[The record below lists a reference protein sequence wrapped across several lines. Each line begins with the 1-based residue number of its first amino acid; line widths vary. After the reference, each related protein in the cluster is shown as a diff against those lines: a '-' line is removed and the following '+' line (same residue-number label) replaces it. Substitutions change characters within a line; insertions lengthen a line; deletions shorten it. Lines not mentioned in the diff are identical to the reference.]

1 VSRSASYILP
11 RATCPHCWHVFPLE
25 ETLWVSSHPALNGDA
40 RLGAECQRRFLP
52 TRFDASGNALDSH
65 GSVCSELACPKC
77 HLVVPRA
84 MFEMRSLFY
93 SILGSPGSGKS
104 HLIATTTWM
113 LRQTLGRDFQLS
125 FSDADPESN
134 RVLNQSEA
142 RLFFNEFPNELTT
155 LPKTEKEGELY
166 NPVRFGD
173 QTFWYPRPFVF
184 SVQPLPSH
192 PRAKNV
198 AEMSR
203 AICLYDNAGEHFLPG
218 GRSSISPATQHLTVS
233 SGLIFLFDP
242 TQHVRFREACKGKTK
257 DPQMSTA
264 GLSFRQD
271 QVMLEAANRI
281 RTQASLSQ
289 NEKYKRPVVVAMT
302 KLDAWR
308 SLLDESFERRA
319 AAFGDVLLQRPGRG
333 GESTETVLNH
343 RRIIQ
348 VSLDLREMMLRYAP
362 EFVNAA
368 EGFAE
373 DVTYIPVSA
382 LGHSPTQEAR
392 TGRFGVRPGSIAPQ
406 WAELPLLYLLSLTS
420 GGLIPRPSE
429 RKQATSPTGVRR
441 T

>member
-1 VSRSASYILP
+1 MSRSGTHILS
-11 RATCPHCWHVFPLE
+11 RATCPHCWHVFPLD

-77 HLVVPRA
+77 HLIVPRA

-104 HLIATTTWM
+104 HLIATTTWT
-113 LRQTLGRDFQLS
+113 LRQTLGRKFQLS

-134 RVLNQSEA
+134 RVLNKSEA
-142 RLFFNEFPNELTT
+142 RLFFNEFPDELTT

-173 QTFWYPRPFVF
+173 QTVWYPRPFVF
-184 SVQPLPSH
+184 SVQPLQDH

-198 AEMSR
+198 AEISR

-242 TQHVRFREACKGKTK
+242 TQHVRFREACKGKTN
-257 DPQMSTA
+257 DPQMTTP

-271 QVMLEAANRI
+271 QIIQEAANRI
-281 RTQASLSQ
+281 RTQASLGQ
-289 NEKYKRPVVVAMT
+289 NEKYKRPIIVAMT

-308 SLLDESFERRA
+308 SLLPDNFERRA
-319 AAFGDVLLQRPGRG
+319 AAFGEILLQRPGKD
-333 GESTETVLNH
+333 STETVLNQ
-343 RRIIQ
+343 RRIVQ
-348 VSLDLREMMLRYAP
+348 VSIDLRELMLLYAP
-362 EFVNAA
+362 EFVNAV

-382 LGHSPTQEAR
+382 LGHSPTKELD
-392 TGRFGVRPGSIAPQ
+392 TGRFGVRPGKIAPQ

-429 RKQATSPTGVRR
+429 RKPVADPSGVRR

>member
-1 VSRSASYILP
+1 M
-11 RATCPHCWHVFPLE
+11 
-25 ETLWVSSHPALNGDA
+25 SSHPALNGDA

-52 TRFDASGNALDSH
+52 TRFDFNGNAIDSQ

-104 HLIATTTWM
+104 HLIATTTWT
-113 LRQTLGRDFQLS
+113 LRKTLGRYFQLS

-134 RVLNQSEA
+134 RILNHYEA
-142 RLFFNEFPNELTT
+142 SLFFNESPNELTT

-173 QTFWYPRPFVF
+173 QTVWYPRPFVF
-184 SVQPLPSH
+184 SVQPLPNHSQ
-192 PRAKNV
+192 AQNV

-257 DPQMSTA
+257 DPQMTTA

-289 NEKYKRPVVVAMT
+289 NEKYKRPIVVAMT
-302 KLDAWR
+302 KFDAWR
-308 SLLDESFERRA
+308 NVLDEGFERRA
-319 AAFGDVLLQRPGRG
+319 AAFGEVLMKQPGKRG
-333 GESTETVLNH
+333 EAAEIVLNH
-343 RRIIQ
+343 RRIAQI
-348 VSLDLREMMLRYAP
+348 SLDLRDVMLRYAP

-368 EGFAE
+368 EGFAD

-382 LGHSPTQEAR
+382 LGHSPTKEPD
-392 TGRFGVRPGSIAPQ
+392 TGRFGVRPGSISPQ

-429 RKQATSPTGVRR
+429 RTQGSGPSGVKR

>member
-1 VSRSASYILP
+1 M
-11 RATCPHCWHVFPLE
+11 
-25 ETLWVSSHPALNGDA
+25 SSHPALNGDA

-52 TRFDASGNALDSH
+52 TRFDVSGNALDSH

-77 HLVVPRA
+77 HLVIPRA

-104 HLIATTTWM
+104 HLIATTTWT
-113 LRQTLGRDFQLS
+113 LRKTMGRNFHLS
-125 FSDADPESN
+125 FSDADPDSN
-134 RVLNQSEA
+134 RVLNQSEE
-142 RLFFNEFPNELTT
+142 RLFFNENPNELTT

-166 NPVRFGD
+166 DPVRFGD

-184 SVQPLPSH
+184 SVQPMPSH
-192 PRAKNV
+192 PQGDNV

-242 TQHVRFREACKGKTK
+242 TQHVRFREACKGISN
-257 DPQMSTA
+257 DPQITTA

-289 NEKYKRPVVVAMT
+289 NEKYKRPIVVAMT

-308 SLLDESFERRA
+308 GLLDASFERRA
-319 AAFGDVLLQRPGRG
+319 AAFGEILQRRKHKDS
-333 GESTETVLNH
+333 EAIETVLNH
-343 RRIIQ
+343 RRIKQ
-348 VSLDLREMMLRYAP
+348 VSLDLRELMLRYAP

-368 EGFAE
+368 ESFAE
-373 DVTYIPVSA
+373 DVTYVPVSA
-382 LGHSPTQEAR
+382 LGHAPTLEAE
-392 TGRFGVRPGSIAPQ
+392 TGRFGVRPGSISPQ

-420 GGLIPRPSE
+420 GGLIPRPIE
-429 RKQATSPTGVRR
+429 RQHNSDEQE
-441 T
+441 

>member
-1 VSRSASYILP
+1 MTYTRP

-40 RLGAECQRRFLP
+40 RLGPECQRRFLP
-52 TRFDASGNALDSH
+52 TRFDASGNALDSQ

-104 HLIATTTWM
+104 HLIATTTWT

-134 RVLNQSEA
+134 RVLNQSEE

-184 SVQPLPSH
+184 SIQPLPNHS
-192 PRAKNV
+192 RAQNV

-289 NEKYKRPVVVAMT
+289 NEKYKRPIVVAMT

-308 SLLDESFERRA
+308 SLLNDSFERRA
-319 AAFGDVLLQRPGRG
+319 AAFGEILLKRPGKG
-333 GESTETVLNH
+333 SESTETVLNH
-343 RRIIQ
+343 RRIVQ
-348 VSLDLREMMLRYAP
+348 VSLDLREIMLRYAP
-362 EFVNAA
+362 EFVNAV

-373 DVTYIPVSA
+373 DVTYLPVSS
-382 LGHSPTQEAR
+382 LGHSPTQEPE
-392 TGRFGVRPGSIAPQ
+392 TGRFGVRPGNIAPQ

-429 RKQATSPTGVRR
+429 RKQNTDPSGVRR